1 MSTILNGYYRVHHP
15 FCRGLLKLRKAVK
28 IGARRVL
35 HHYLYLRSIS
45 PVGVDAALS
54 RRRSRVRVPYGPQI
68 VRSPL
73 VGDTS
78 PRLSHSKADSLW
90 QSCNRF
96 ESYPDYNSV
105 SVRSE
110 EIQRRGLGRQTCPIG
125 RTCLNLPKT
134 ADVV

>member
-1 MSTILNGYYRVHHP
+1 MVSPINVMSTITIGSRVQHP
-15 FCRGLLKLRKAVK
+15 QPGPRENSDEAVK
-28 IGARRVL
+28 NGARWVL

-54 RRRSRVRVPYGPQI
+54 RRRSRVRVPYGPRI

-78 PRLSHSKADSLW
+78 PRLSNSKADSLW

-96 ESYPDYNSV
+96 ESYPSYNKRMSYNGYY
-105 SVRSE
+105 SSLPNW
-110 EIQRRGLGRQTCPIG
+110 RREFDSLHP
-125 RTCLNLPKT
+125 LKNF
-134 ADVV
+134 